1 MTPSCKWPVIF
12 PTNPWHS
19 RPCRIFGFFPYRQLF
34 GFTHL
39 CYFRAILRNYYNPAF
54 QCLYYI
60 FQCPP
65 PPPPT
70 TLLSHGFDYPNC
82 TLNIAGHSFVKRLR
96 TDLRCKFGN
105 HATVDFNLSET
116 PNVSLYGIR
125 GLTVPRLAQEFRLK
139 FANEPLSRMIILEIG
154 RNDLS
159 SQSPKVVIR
168 ELLDLV
174 DHNLPGARNDC
185 CL

>member
-1 MTPSCKWPVIF
+1 MI
-12 PTNPWHS
+12 
-19 RPCRIFGFFPYRQLF
+19 I
-34 GFTHL
+34 
-39 CYFRAILRNYYNPAF
+39 ILRFNV
-54 QCLYYI
+54 YI
-60 FQCPP
+60 IFSSAHPP